1 MVSVPPSHI
10 DISFKVTDNPR
21 FRAWPIEGIIMSP
34 KAQPGIAPKRESQ
47 PNSTPR
53 KYMRLTAVFVE
64 IPGGGYMGY
73 VEELPGANTE
83 GTTLEE
89 TRENLQDAV
98 NEMMLADRELTEEL
112 IEAEANREFTKEV
125 ISELSL
131 TGRVHRE
138 ELLLPAAA

>member
-131 TGRVHRE
+131 TGCVTRE
-138 ELLLPAAA
+138 DLLLPAAA

>member
-98 NEMMLADRELTEEL
+98 REMMLADDLELTEERL
-112 IEAEANREFTKEV
+112 EANREFTKEV

-131 TGRVHRE
+131 TGRVVQRE
-138 ELLLPAAA
+138 ELLLPVAA

>member
-1 MVSVPPSHI
+1 
-10 DISFKVTDNPR
+10 
-21 FRAWPIEGIIMSP
+21 
-34 KAQPGIAPKRESQ
+34 
-47 PNSTPR
+47 
-53 KYMRLTAVFVE
+53 MRLTAVFVE

-98 NEMMLADRELTEEL
+98 KEMMLADDLELTEERL
-112 IEAEANREFTKEV
+112 EANREFTKEV

-131 TGRVHRE
+131 TGRVQRE
-138 ELLLPAAA
+138 ELLLPVAA

>member
-1 MVSVPPSHI
+1 
-10 DISFKVTDNPR
+10 
-21 FRAWPIEGIIMSP
+21 MSP

-47 PNSTPR
+47 PNITPR

>member
-1 MVSVPPSHI
+1 MGTPRSEISVPPI

-21 FRAWPIEGIIMSP
+21 FRAWPIDRDIMSSKP
-34 KAQPGIAPKRESQ
+34 QRGIA

-53 KYMRLTAVFVE
+53 KYMKLTAVFVE
-64 IPGGGYMGY
+64 IPGGYMGY

-83 GTTLEE
+83 GTTLDE

-98 NEMMLADRELTEEL
+98 NEMMLAGDHELTEEV
-112 IEAEANREFTKEV
+112 IEVNREFTKEV

-131 TGRVHRE
+131 TGRVIRE
-138 ELLLPAAA
+138 QLLLPAAA